1 MTCENI
7 KNQILLKD
15 TAALSSEVL
24 AHIKQCQSCHEFQQT
39 LKQSQ
44 HLFQPAD
51 QPSEALLNEVKR
63 EARRQTPSRSLH
75 IWRRL
80 RPLLASAASITIL
93 LGIVFTRHPQQ
104 KINPAIP
111 FAEIEILDAQDQVA
125 SAVNESFSE
134 DELAFNFIMTYD
146 DTL

>member
-7 KNQILLKD
+7 KNQILLKEP
-15 TAALSSEVL
+15 AALSPEVL
-24 AHIKQCQSCHEFQQT
+24 AHIKRCSSCQEFQQT
-39 LKQSQ
+39 LSQSQ
-44 HLFQPAD
+44 HLFQPTD
-51 QPSEALLNEVKR
+51 QPSEALLNKIKH
-63 EARRQTPSRSLH
+63 EARRQVPSHSLH

-80 RPLLASAASITIL
+80 RPLLATAASVTIL
-93 LGIVFTRHPQQ
+93 LGIVLTRHPQQ

-111 FAEIEILDAQDQVA
+111 FAEIELLDAQDQVA

-134 DELAFNFIMTYD
+134 DELAFNFVMTYD